1 MSKEGDKAAVFQTTK
16 VRTKL
21 RGDGS
26 WLQQRREPAD
36 ETKEEKPWIAEVRNS
51 RLNGAPTSPET
62 SPTKP
67 TPPPPK
73 PDTEREPTSGFLI
86 RGVFTKLDK
95 PAPTSNYNGFS
106 GVNQFNKKP
115 SEVYK
120 KIAPH
125 TVRPT
130 PESKDGQLSTEE
142 QEKRKE
148 AASSVLKKSSVKQR
162 SYVLSAAKKFE
173 AKVEEPDTPSF
184 VAKRVEI
191 ADDDESP
198 APAAPA
204 STLPAV
210 PVTAVSSTP
219 QAEPQKIANGSVKTA
234 ADVAVK
240 EPVAQKVEEKKDEVS
255 PEPVK
260 GDPSPA
266 PVTEKDPFENMKPGC
281 TKVYTP
287 LPELITEC
295 IPAVSTKP
303 EPEDSGVSGEVDKP
317 LVDLAPALS
326 TPMSPTPTSPAPAS
340 VVPESPAPV
349 SLTPLSPATEQP
361 ASVSPTPLS
370 PPTKQ
375 SAPVS
380 STPLSPTP
388 LSPPTKQSAPVSL
401 TPLSPATK
409 QPAPVSPTPLSPP
422 TKQSAPVSSTPLSP
436 TPLSPPTKQ
445 SAPVSLTPLSPAT
458 KQPAPVSPTPLSP
471 TPLSPPTK
479 QSAPVSSTPLSPT
492 PLSPPT
498 KQSAPVSSTPLSPTP
513 LSRPT
518 KQSNPVSLTPLSPA
532 TKQPA
537 PVSPTPLS
545 PTPLSPPTEQPAPV
559 SPTPLSPTPLSPPT
573 KQSAPVSSTPL
584 SPTPLSPPT
593 KQSAPVSLTPLSPAT
608 KQPAPVSP
616 TPLSP
621 TPLSPP
627 TKQSAPVSSTPL
639 SPTPLSPSTKQ
650 SAPVSL
656 TPLSPATEQPA
667 PVSLSPISA
676 VTEILVKT
684 EPEPEP
690 KPSSSVDT
698 LTALSDTL
706 ISFDTSSPSFKDDE
720 PALAAE
726 EGGSAD
732 GRTTE
737 SGAEQ
742 EPAPELSN
750 CVPMTD
756 DLLVF
761 TNGPE
766 ASAEPATPPSPGRWS
781 QDLLGGLDS
790 ESKPAKTSS
799 ALDFLADDVIPI
811 NTEARSLSVQR
822 EEEEQTDETAKE
834 TQSPTETVTLPTKT
848 VIITDKSEED
858 RADPSS
864 PHETTTVPESSSAD
878 PFDPYPI
885 GTTSPN
891 SSSDLLQPVSD
902 ISINSVSSPS
912 TEIKDYLEP
921 KTDKASNALD
931 SLADNIIPIDTDATS
946 LSTLRPWAR
955 TQDTSTPEQSNAK
968 ESPDA
973 EPEGQ
978 AEEQNM
984 VIKFERKSKEN
995 DSPWDR
1001 WTSPTV
1007 YTIPTEEEEEEEQ
1020 QQQEEEESPEDTQTQ
1035 TFPSYT
1041 RLRES
1046 HREPEPAMDRY
1057 EPYSRTVTED
1067 DRRVETPEPEAK
1079 KGFVYVKEY
1088 VNATELSLLN
1098 ARDSNDGGSLSSNCT
1113 YCGRL
1118 MSNDAK
1124 ITIEHLN
1131 INCHPECFKCGVCG
1145 KPMGDLLDSMFL
1157 HGGQVNCE
1165 SCYSKV
1171 FE

>member
-26 WLQQRREPAD
+26 WLQRRSEPTD

-51 RLNGAPTSPET
+51 RLNGAPTSPVT

-73 PDTEREPTSGFLI
+73 PDTERAPTSGFLI
-86 RGVFTKLDK
+86 RGIFTKLDK

-106 GVNQFNKKP
+106 GVNQYTKKP

-130 PESKDGQLSTEE
+130 PENKDGQLSTEE

-148 AASSVLKKSSVKQR
+148 AASSILKKSAVKQR

-191 ADDDESP
+191 ADDEESP
-198 APAAPA
+198 ASAAPA

-210 PVTAVSSTP
+210 PVTSVSSSP
-219 QAEPQKIANGSVKTA
+219 QAEPQKIADASVKTA

-240 EPVAQKVEEKKDEVS
+240 EPVVPKVEEKKEEEVA

-260 GDPSPA
+260 EDPSPA

-281 TKVYTP
+281 TKVDTP

-295 IPAVSTKP
+295 IPTVSTKP
-303 EPEDSGVSGEVDKP
+303 EPEDSDVSGQVDKP

-326 TPMSPTPTSPAPAS
+326 TPMSPTPTSPALAS

-361 ASVSPTPLS
+361 ALVCFT
-370 PPTKQ
+370 
-375 SAPVS
+375 A
-380 STPLSPTP
+380 LSPTP
-388 LSPPTKQSAPVSL
+388 LSPPTEQPAPVSL
-401 TPLSPATK
+401 TPLSPATEQPAPVSPTPLSPATEQPAPVSPTPLSPATEQPAPMSLALLSPATKQPAPVSPTPLSPATEQPAPVSPTPLSPATEQPAPMSLAPLSPATK
-409 QPAPVSPTPLSPP
+409 QPAPVSPTPLSP
-422 TKQSAPVSSTPLSP
+422 A
-436 TPLSPPTKQ
+436 
-445 SAPVSLTPLSPAT
+445 
-458 KQPAPVSPTPLSP
+458 
-471 TPLSPPTK
+471 
-479 QSAPVSSTPLSPT
+479 
-492 PLSPPT
+492 
-498 KQSAPVSSTPLSPTP
+498 
-513 LSRPT
+513 
-518 KQSNPVSLTPLSPA
+518 
-532 TKQPA
+532 
-537 PVSPTPLS
+537 
-545 PTPLSPPTEQPAPV
+545 TEQPAPV
-559 SPTPLSPTPLSPPT
+559 SL
-573 KQSAPVSSTPL
+573 A
-584 SPTPLSPPT
+584 
-593 KQSAPVSLTPLSPAT
+593 PLSPAT
-608 KQPAPVSP
+608 EQPAPVSLA
-616 TPLSP
+616 PLSP
-621 TPLSPP
+621 ATEQP
-627 TKQSAPVSSTPL
+627 
-639 SPTPLSPSTKQ
+639 
-650 SAPVSL
+650 APVSL

-667 PVSLSPISA
+667 PVSLTPLSPATEQPAPVSNTPLSPATEQPAPVTLTLLSPATEQPALVSLTPLSPAAEQPALVSLSPVSA

-684 EPEPEP
+684 EPEPEQEPEPEP

-698 LTALSDTL
+698 FTALSDTL

-726 EGGSAD
+726 KGGSAD

-756 DLLVF
+756 DLLVL

-766 ASAEPATPPSPGRWS
+766 ASAEPAPPPSPGRWS
-781 QDLLGGLDS
+781 QDLLSGLDS

-799 ALDFLADDVIPI
+799 ALDFLAYDVIPI
-811 NTEARSLSVQR
+811 NTEARSLSMQR
-822 EEEEQTDETAKE
+822 EEEEQTDETANE
-834 TQSPTETVTLPTKT
+834 TQSPTETDTLPTKT

-864 PHETTTVPESSSAD
+864 PRVTTTVPESSSAD

-902 ISINSVSSPS
+902 ISINSVSPPS
-912 TEIKDYLEP
+912 TESKDYQEP
-921 KTDKASNALD
+921 KTDTGSNALD

-955 TQDTSTPEQSNAK
+955 TWDTSTPEQSNAV
-968 ESPDA
+968 ESRDA

-978 AEEQNM
+978 AEDQNM
-984 VIKFERKSKEN
+984 VVKFERKSKEN

-1007 YTIPTEEEEEEEQ
+1007 YTIPTEEEEEEEEE
-1020 QQQEEEESPEDTQTQ
+1020 QQQEE
-1035 TFPSYT
+1035 
-1041 RLRES
+1041 
-1046 HREPEPAMDRY
+1046 RY
-1057 EPYSRTVTED
+1057 
-1067 DRRVETPEPEAK
+1067 
-1079 KGFVYVKEY
+1079 
-1088 VNATELSLLN
+1088 
-1098 ARDSNDGGSLSSNCT
+1098 
-1113 YCGRL
+1113 
-1118 MSNDAK
+1118 
-1124 ITIEHLN
+1124 
-1131 INCHPECFKCGVCG
+1131 
-1145 KPMGDLLDSMFL
+1145 LDCVWA
-1157 HGGQVNCE
+1157 H
-1165 SCYSKV
+1165 
-1171 FE
+1171 

>member
-26 WLQQRREPAD
+26 WLQQCREPAD
-36 ETKEEKPWIAEVRNS
+36 ETKEDKPWIAEVRNS

-73 PDTEREPTSGFLI
+73 PDTERAPTSGFLI
-86 RGVFTKLDK
+86 RGIFTKLDK

-204 STLPAV
+204 STV

-255 PEPVK
+255 PEPEK

-266 PVTEKDPFENMKPGC
+266 PVTEKNPFENMKPGC

-361 ASVSPTPLS
+361 APVSSTPLS

-380 STPLSPTP
+380 S
-388 LSPPTKQSAPVSL
+388 
-401 TPLSPATK
+401 
-409 QPAPVSPTPLSPP
+409 
-422 TKQSAPVSSTPLSP
+422 
-436 TPLSPPTKQ
+436 
-445 SAPVSLTPLSPAT
+445 
-458 KQPAPVSPTPLSP
+458 TPLSP

-513 LSRPT
+513 LSPPT
-518 KQSNPVSLTPLSPA
+518 KQS
-532 TKQPA
+532 A
-537 PVSPTPLS
+537 PVSS
-545 PTPLSPPTEQPAPV
+545 
-559 SPTPLSPTPLSPPT
+559 TPLSPTPLSPPT

-593 KQSAPVSLTPLSPAT
+593 KQSAPVSSTPLSPTPLSPPT
-608 KQPAPVSP
+608 KQSAPVSSTP
-616 TPLSP
+616 LSPTPLSPPTKQSAPVSSTPLSPTPLSPPTKQSSPVSSTPLSPPTKQSAPVSSTPLSPTPLSPPTKQSAPVSSTPLSPTPLSPPTKQSAPVSSTPLSP

-766 ASAEPATPPSPGRWS
+766 ASAEPAPPPSPGRWS
-781 QDLLGGLDS
+781 QDLLGGRDS

-858 RADPSS
+858 GADPSS
-864 PHETTTVPESSSAD
+864 PHKTTTVPESSSAD

-955 TQDTSTPEQSNAK
+955 TQNTSTPEQSNTE

-1007 YTIPTEEEEEEEQ
+1007 YTIPTEEEEEEQ
-1020 QQQEEEESPEDTQTQ
+1020 QQQEEEEESPEDTQTQ

-1041 RLRES
+1041 RIRES

-1098 ARDSNDGGSLSSNCT
+1098 ARDSTDGLDYLTPSSTSYSYGSPSSYSSSSLSSNCT